1 MVPRVFD
8 SYEKTHN
15 MVKAMGGSMAKP
27 MVPRVYDSYG
37 KIHGMAKA
45 MGVSMAKP
53 IVPRVCDSYGKTHGM
68 ANAMGVSMAKPMG
81 LNFSILTMLASTM
94 ETADMPPTKNSEGS
108 FIIFVG
114 SNWTNL
120 LTYKKGCLN

>member
-1 MVPRVFD
+1 
-8 SYEKTHN
+8 
-15 MVKAMGGSMAKP
+15 MAKP

-68 ANAMGVSMAKPMG
+68 ANAMGVSMAKPME